1 MRHSLVLKS
10 VDRSLRAHSAMLLM
24 PSASHQP
31 YRRVIY
37 NGFSAEN
44 VGASG
49 TSHHRSRPRLSV
61 VSLNMPLEEGLLD
74 QLVRSRE

>member
-1 MRHSLVLKS
+1 MS

-31 YRRVIY
+31 YRRVIC

-44 VGASG
+44 VDASG
-49 TSHHRSRPRLSV
+49 TSHHRSRLRLSV
-61 VSLNMPLEEGLLD
+61 VSLGALAD
-74 QLVRSRE
+74 WRRDV